1 MFYERKDRDDL
12 KKINLTIASD
22 EEKVKA
28 LRLYLEKKDCKL
40 EDELTKLFETLY
52 TKIVPAEVRGYISM
66 SNGEEPAPAPIRTR
80 RPKQKEPQP
89 EDDPKEIPAEQIQDT
104 TLDD

>member
-1 MFYERKDRDDL
+1 M
-12 KKINLTIASD
+12 KKVNLTISTD

-40 EDELTKLFETLY
+40 EAELTKLFETLY

-66 SNGEEPAPAPIRTR
+66 SNGEEPAPPPTR
-80 RPKQKEPQP
+80 IKRAKPKEPQVEDALMEIPAQQIQDAP
-89 EDDPKEIPAEQIQDT
+89 EDD
-104 TLDD
+104 

>member
-1 MFYERKDRDDL
+1 M
-12 KKINLTIASD
+12 KKVNLTISTD

-52 TKIVPAEVRGYISM
+52 TKIVPADVRGYISM
-66 SNGEEPAPAPIRTR
+66 SNGEETAPPTARTR
-80 RPKQKEPQP
+80 RAKLKEPQA
-89 EDDPKEIPAEQIQDT
+89 EDGAIEIPAEQIQDSVV
-104 TLDD
+104 DA

>member
-1 MFYERKDRDDL
+1 M
-12 KKINLTIASD
+12 KKMNLTISTD

-66 SNGEEPAPAPIRTR
+66 SNGEEPAPPPVRTR
-80 RPKQKEPQP
+80 RGKPKEPQV
-89 EDDPKEIPAEQIQDT
+89 EDDTMEIPAEQIQDAQE
-104 TLDD
+104 DA

>member
-1 MFYERKDRDDL
+1 M
-12 KKINLTIASD
+12 KKVNLTISTD

-66 SNGEEPAPAPIRTR
+66 SNGEEPASPPARTR
-80 RPKQKEPQP
+80 RAKPKEPQP
-89 EDDPKEIPAEQIQDT
+89 EDGSMEIPAEQIQDSREDT
-104 TLDD
+104 

>member
-1 MFYERKDRDDL
+1 M
-12 KKINLTIASD
+12 KKVNLTISTD

-40 EDELTKLFETLY
+40 EAELTKLFETLY

-66 SNGEEPAPAPIRTR
+66 SNGEEPASPPTRTR
-80 RPKQKEPQP
+80 RAKPKEPQIEDALMEIPAQQIQDAP
-89 EDDPKEIPAEQIQDT
+89 EDD
-104 TLDD
+104 

>member
-1 MFYERKDRDDL
+1 L
-12 KKINLTIASD
+12 KKVNLTISTD

-66 SNGEEPAPAPIRTR
+66 SNGEEPVSPPARTR
-80 RPKQKEPQP
+80 RAKPKEPQP
-89 EDDPKEIPAEQIQDT
+89 EDGAMEIPAQQIQDT
-104 TLDD
+104 QEDT

>member
-1 MFYERKDRDDL
+1 M
-12 KKINLTIASD
+12 KKVNLTISTD

-66 SNGEEPAPAPIRTR
+66 SNGEEPAPSTARTR
-80 RPKQKEPQP
+80 RAKLKEVQP
-89 EDDPKEIPAEQIQDT
+89 EDGAMEIPAQQIQDSQEDT
-104 TLDD
+104 

>member
-1 MFYERKDRDDL
+1 M
-12 KKINLTIASD
+12 KKVNLTISTD

-40 EDELTKLFETLY
+40 EDELTEIFETLY

-66 SNGEEPAPAPIRTR
+66 SNGEEPAPPPARTR
-80 RPKQKEPQP
+80 RTKPKEPQV
-89 EDDPKEIPAEQIQDT
+89 EDTSMEISAEQIQDAHEDT
-104 TLDD
+104 